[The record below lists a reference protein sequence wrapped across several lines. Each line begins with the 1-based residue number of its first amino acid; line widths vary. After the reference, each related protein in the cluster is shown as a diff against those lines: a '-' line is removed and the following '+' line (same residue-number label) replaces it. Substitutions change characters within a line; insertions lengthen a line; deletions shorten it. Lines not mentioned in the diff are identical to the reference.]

1 VGRINTTILDT
12 YSAVGGRVLSSDRGN
27 QKGFL
32 EEYLRGQLETLAR
45 TALKGERAVCIET

>member
-1 VGRINTTILDT
+1 MGRIDTTILDT